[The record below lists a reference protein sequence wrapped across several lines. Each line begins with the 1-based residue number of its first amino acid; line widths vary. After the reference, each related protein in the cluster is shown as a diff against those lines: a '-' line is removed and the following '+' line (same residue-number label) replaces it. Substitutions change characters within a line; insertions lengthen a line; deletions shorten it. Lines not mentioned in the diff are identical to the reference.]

1 MAAPSGAAAGGGG
14 DGASGSTVEEDA
26 SDLVFPKEFNDND
39 TKTLLISEVS
49 ELLQYL
55 QLFDFSKIFAFI
67 SSGAYPPGA
76 QEAAERVG

>member
-1 MAAPSGAAAGGGG
+1 MAAPAGAAAGGGG

-55 QLFDFSKIFAFI
+55 QLFDFSKIFAFVLFLWYR
-67 SSGAYPPGA
+67 ALNQVP
-76 QEAAERVG
+76 E